1 MPTNTDS
8 QGKKFDKGKLDWS
21 VMPLSFV
28 KPLVPVFK
36 FGEGLYGFENWKSD
50 FNKPDMSEDRRFIA
64 GIKRHLEEVEEHGP
78 LAINEQD
85 GGVYHAA
92 QIAWNALRLLWGAL
106 KRKALEE
113 METIAGGGKVTR

>member
-50 FNKPDMSEDRRFIA
+50 FNAPDMSEDRRFIA

-78 LAINEQD
+78 LAINEKD

-106 KRKALEE
+106 RRKASDE
-113 METIAGGGKVTR
+113 MVAIAKGAN